1 MTKVIERNTTIPTQ
15 RSEIFSTVRDN
26 QTALEIKVY
35 EAEREI
41 AAYNKMLATIELTGL
56 PRAKAGEPQIEVAF
70 DIDANGIMHV
80 SAKDLGTGEE
90 RRVTVTGR
98 SALPEA
104 DLARMVREA
113 QRYAE
118 WECRRREAAETRDRA
133 DQLVY
138 ATEKFVQDHADTVP
152 GDIRTEVEAAL
163 GELKEALRNG
173 DGPAVGEA
181 MRKTAA
187 TAATAATASRAA
199 DVTRTADVGDAR
211 TDTAGDIQGG
221 TADDSGEPEA
231 VSAG

>member
-1 MTKVIERNTTIPTQ
+1 MCELAGHGNLTEGKFT
-15 RSEIFSTVRDN
+15 
-26 QTALEIKVY
+26 VY
-35 EAEREI
+35 EGEREI

-56 PRAKAGEPQIEVAF
+56 PPAKGGEPQIEVAF

-90 RRVTVTGR
+90 QRVAVTGG
-98 SALPEA
+98 SALLEA
-104 DLARMVREA
+104 DLERMVREA

-118 WECRRREAAETRDRA
+118 LECRRREAAETRDRA

-152 GDIRTEVEAAL
+152 GDIKTDVEAAV

-173 DGPAVGEA
+173 DGAAVREA
-181 MRKTAA
+181 MWKTAA
-187 TAATAATASRAA
+187 AAAAASRAA

-211 TDTAGDIQGG
+211 TDTARDIQGG
-221 TADDSGEPEA
+221 TADGSGEPEE